1 MEPRRLSYQDLPK
14 VGKKWERSAGFKGLI
29 FLLTTNQRKEDI
41 VCISKRSSY
50 L

>member
-1 MEPRRLSYQDLPK
+1 MDPRRVSYQDLPK
-14 VGKKWERSAGFKGLI
+14 AGKNGKGGAGYKGLI
-29 FLLTTNQRKEDI
+29 FLLTTNQREEDI